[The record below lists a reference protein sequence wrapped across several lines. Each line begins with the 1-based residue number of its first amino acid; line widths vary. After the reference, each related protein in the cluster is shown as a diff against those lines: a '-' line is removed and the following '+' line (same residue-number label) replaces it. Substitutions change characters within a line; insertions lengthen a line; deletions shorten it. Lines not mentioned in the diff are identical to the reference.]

1 MAVSKILPLAAEES
15 SAANPSSK
23 RENPNSNPEGG
34 QKGLTLSG
42 FLLFVFLQFF
52 SYSQVETGRQIT
64 QELCSEK
71 YFGRGYVKSG
81 DSLAAEFIASEFE
94 KRGLKKIKKSWF
106 QPFTLDVNTFPAE
119 MEVMLDEKILQPG
132 VDYLIDP
139 SSGSAHAAWK
149 YKFLTEKEV
158 FDDDFMKKLLYEVRG
173 DKSWNSLVIDT
184 RAMKGDSLKEMRSL
198 EGALAQLIHVL
209 IITDEKFTFSVSDE
223 QLPFALVRMH
233 GSAFEKGALLQ
244 TKITA
249 VLKKNHQARNVL
261 ACLPAKKRT
270 TKTLFITAHYDHL
283 GGMGSETYFPGGN
296 DNASGTSMLF
306 TLADEF
312 KKDRLKYNVVFIAFA
327 GEEAG
332 LLGSKYYVDHP
343 LVKEKCLQFVL
354 NLDIMGSG
362 EEGITVV
369 NATEFPELFE
379 KLNAVNESQK
389 LLAQVKKRGKAA
401 NSDHYWF
408 SEKGFPA
415 FFIYTMGPNK
425 NYHDVF
431 DTYEALS
438 FNEYNDLVKLISGF
452 LQSL

>member
-1 MAVSKILPLAAEES
+1 MTRSGTLPL
-15 SAANPSSK
+15 NPTPKGEK
-23 RENPNSNPEGG
+23 RTFLPEGG
-34 QKGLTLSG
+34 QKEVAIIILA
-42 FLLFVFLQFF
+42 LLVFSSFF
-52 SYSQVETGRQIT
+52 SFSQVETGRQIT

-71 YFGRGYVKSG
+71 YFGRGYIKNG
-81 DSLAAEFIASEFE
+81 DSLAAEYLASEFE
-94 KRGLKKIKKSWF
+94 KRGLKKIKGSWF
-106 QPFTLDVNTFPAE
+106 QSFSFDVNTFPAE
-119 MEVMLDEKILQPG
+119 MEIKFDEKILQPG

-139 SSGSAHAAWK
+139 ASGSMHGSWR
-149 YKFLTEKEV
+149 YRLLTEKEV
-158 FDDDFMKKLLYEVRG
+158 FDEEYMKKLLYDIRG
-173 DKSWNSLVIDT
+173 EKSWNSLVIDT
-184 RAMKGDSLKEMRSL
+184 RNMKGDSLKEMRSL
-198 EGALAQLIHVL
+198 QDALARMIHVML
-209 IITDEKFTFSVSDE
+209 ITDEKFTFSVADE
-223 QLPFALVRMH
+223 QLPFALVKIH
-233 GSAFEKGALLQ
+233 GSAFEKEALLQ

-249 VLKKNHQARNVL
+249 VLKKQHNARNVL

-270 TKTLFITAHYDHL
+270 KKTLFITAHYDHL

-306 TLADEF
+306 ALADEF
-312 KKDRLKYNVVFIAFA
+312 KRGPLKFNVVFIAFA

-343 LVKEKCLQFVL
+343 LVKEKRLHFVL

-362 EEGITVV
+362 EDGITVV

-379 KLNAVNESQK
+379 KLNAVNEQHK

-452 LQSL
+452 LRSF

>member
-1 MAVSKILPLAAEES
+1 MKMILTKKVTPLCPPSKGEKFS
-15 SAANPSSK
+15 SL
-23 RENPNSNPEGG
+23 EGG
-34 QKGLTLSG
+34 QRGVTYII
-42 FLLFVFLQFF
+42 FLLFVFFHFF
-52 SYSQVETGRQIT
+52 SFSQLETGRRIT

-71 YFGRGYVKSG
+71 YFGRGYIKSG
-81 DSLAAEFIASEFE
+81 DSLAAEFLAAEFE
-94 KRGLKKIKKSWF
+94 KRGLKKIKGSYF
-106 QPFTLDVNTFPAE
+106 QPFSFDVNTFPAE
-119 MEVMLDEKILQPG
+119 MEIKADEKTLQTG
-132 VDYLIDP
+132 IDYIVDP
-139 SSGSAHAAWK
+139 ASGSAHLAWK

-158 FDDDFMKKLLYEVRG
+158 FDTDFMKKLFYEARG
-173 DKSWNSLVIDT
+173 DKNWNSFVIDT
-184 RAMKGDSLKEMRSL
+184 RRMKGDSLKQMRSL
-198 EGALAQLIHVL
+198 EAALVQLAHVM
-209 IITDEKFTFSVSDE
+209 IITDEKFTFSVADE
-223 QLPFALVRMH
+223 QLPFALVRVH
-233 GSAFEKGALLQ
+233 GGAFEKGALLQ

-249 VLKKNHQARNVL
+249 VLKKNHTARNVL

-270 TKTLFITAHYDHL
+270 KKTIFITAHYDHL

-306 TLADEF
+306 ALADEF
-312 KKDRLKYNVVFIAFA
+312 GKERLKYNVVFIAFA

-343 LVKEKCLQFVL
+343 LVKEKRLQFVL

-379 KLNAVNESQK
+379 KLNAVNETQK
-389 LLAQVKKRGKAA
+389 LLVQVKKRGKAA

-438 FNEYNDLVKLISGF
+438 FNEYKDLVKLIGGF
-452 LQSL
+452 LKSL